1 MLFSTAQGGFARRQC
16 TGNLMAI
23 PQGEVKLSVME
34 KLAYAMWSKAVA

>member
-1 MLFSTAQGGFARRQC
+1 MHFFTALGGRVRRQC

-34 KLAYAMWSKAVA
+34 NLTYALWGKAVA